1 MLPTLFLAY
10 LDTSSGL
17 FITNNIHIH
26 KHIHKQDL
34 LISSRRAITYIN
46 NQYLS
51 SLLIRILQQQLRELQ
66 KVGHY
71 FIFLCII
78 VISKQ
83 RYNPESGA
91 LDS

>member
-10 LDTSSGL
+10 LGTSLGL

-51 SLLIRILQQQLRELQ
+51 SLLTHSLQQQLRELQ
-66 KVGHY
+66 NLGHY
-71 FIFLCII
+71 LIFLCII
-78 VISKQ
+78 VISIQ

-91 LDS
+91 LES